1 MSKELQERLEDARC
15 GGNPGDIEAAV
26 WAIADSKI
34 SELRKEMSSLLR
46 DILNADGYEAGYHS
60 NLDDELKGRIL
71 NFIGE
76 KKC

>member
-1 MSKELQERLEDARC
+1 MSKELQERLEDARG
-15 GGNPGDIEAAV
+15 GGNTGDIEAAV
-26 WAIADSKI
+26 WAIADSEI
-34 SELRKEMSSLLR
+34 FELRKEMSSLLR

-76 KKC
+76 KK

>member
-1 MSKELQERLEDARC
+1 MSKEELQERLEDARG

-26 WAIADSKI
+26 WAIADSEI

-60 NLDDELKGRIL
+60 NLGDELKGRIL
-71 NFIGE
+71 TFIGE
-76 KKC
+76 KK